1 MKKQAI
7 LVVDDQPNIRKLVSY
22 NVEKM
27 GYLTETAGDGVEC
40 LEKLEQGEYAAV
52 LLDIQMPRKS
62 GLEVLEEMR
71 TNYPGV
77 SVIMITAMADV
88 SLAVQAVKLG
98 AYEYITKPVDFERL
112 EIDLRNAIERHSL
125 KTEVAQLKQ
134 TIKTNE
140 LFSNILGQSQAM
152 TEVFQIADRVL
163 NSDASVLIIGESGS
177 GKEML
182 AQSIHD
188 GSNRARKPFVP
199 INSAAINRELADSL
213 LFGHKKG
220 SFTGAQEDRTGYF
233 EQADGGTIFMDEIG
247 DMPMDIQ
254 AKVLRVLEEKK
265 VRRVGEKEE
274 RKVNFR
280 VISATN
286 RDLADSI
293 REAKFRKDLYYRLE
307 EYPIYL
313 PPLRERQG
321 DVILLAQ
328 HFLDEYCSDNGL
340 EKMSFSE
347 DVHTALKNHTWPG
360 NIRELK
366 NVVRRAAIREVSD
379 TINTITFSNIEDE
392 SPSLK
397 KFMQSAGQPTDSI
410 IPFEQMEKQAI
421 ENAFRSTEENIVQ
434 AAKLLGISRA
444 TMYRKLKQYEIE

>member
-1 MKKQAI
+1 MSKQAI

-27 GYLTETAGDGVEC
+27 GYRTDTASDGEEC
-40 LEKLEQGEYAAV
+40 LEKLASDDFAAV
-52 LLDIQMPRKS
+52 LLDVQMPHMS
-62 GLEVLEEMR
+62 GLEALEEIR
-71 TNYPGV
+71 VHFPRV
-77 SVIMITAMADV
+77 SVIMITALADV
-88 SLAVQAVKLG
+88 TFAVQAVKLG
-98 AYEYITKPVDFERL
+98 AYEYHTKPVDFDRL
-112 EIDLRNAIERHSL
+112 RIDLRNAIERHTL
-125 KTEVAQLKQ
+125 KEEVSHLKQ
-134 TIKTNE
+134 ALKTNE
-140 LFSNILGQSQAM
+140 LFSNILGQSDAM
-152 TEVFQIADRVL
+152 TQVFQIADRVV

-188 GSNRARKPFVP
+188 GSNRRRRPFVP

-233 EQADGGTIFMDEIG
+233 EQADGGTVFLDEIG
-247 DMPMDIQ
+247 DMPLDIQ

-265 VRRVGEKEE
+265 VRRIGEKEE
-274 RKVNFR
+274 RQVNFR
-280 VISATN
+280 IVAATN
-286 RDLADSI
+286 RDLAESI
-293 REAKFRKDLYYRLE
+293 RAGGFRKDLYYRLE

-313 PPLRERQG
+313 PPLRDRQD

-328 HFLDEYCSDNGL
+328 HFLDEYCLDNNVDQL
-340 EKMSFSE
+340 SFTE
-347 DVHTALKNHTWPG
+347 EVIKALKDHHWPG

-366 NVVRRAAIREVSD
+366 NVVRRAAIRETGSA
-379 TINTITFSNIEDE
+379 IQSITFSNIEDE
-392 SPSLK
+392 APSLN
-397 KFMQSAGQPTDSI
+397 KFMQKAGSATDTI
-410 IPFEQMEKQAI
+410 IPFEQMEKDAI
-421 ENAFRSTEENIVQ
+421 ENAYRSTEENIVR